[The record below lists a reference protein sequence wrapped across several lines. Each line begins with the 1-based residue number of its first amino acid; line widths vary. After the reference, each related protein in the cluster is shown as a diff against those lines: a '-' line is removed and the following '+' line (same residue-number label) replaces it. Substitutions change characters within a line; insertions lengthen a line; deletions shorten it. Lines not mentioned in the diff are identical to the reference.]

1 MLLRVYEMMLEKEIK
16 RIPKHIVII
25 CSKLDKGF
33 LKFAEWCKKF
43 KIKEITVCFQKK
55 GVDDIVVEDI
65 MKNFRVVYYEL
76 EGEEGGGGKDTTDK
90 DVKDVE
96 DVPIINILT
105 YTGHDEILN
114 VVRRLAKMVVDG
126 KLSPDDLNEKIF
138 ESFLTVKSQPDI
150 IIKAGNEVP
159 EFLIWQ
165 GIYSELYFADIDWE
179 NFRYVD
185 FLRILRE
192 YQRRERRYGR

>member
-1 MLLRVYEMMLEKEIK
+1 MLLRIYEKMLEREIK
-16 RIPKHIVII
+16 KIPRHIVVI
-25 CSKLDKGF
+25 CNQLGEGF
-33 LKFAEWCKKF
+33 LKFAAWCRKF
-43 KIKEITVCFQKK
+43 GVEEITVCSHNRINEDLLK
-55 GVDDIVVEDI
+55 GFKVRMIQNEHVEE
-65 MKNFRVVYYEL
+65 K
-76 EGEEGGGGKDTTDK
+76 EGEMPT
-90 DVKDVE
+90 
-96 DVPIINILT
+96 INVLAG
-105 YTGHDEILN
+105 YTGHEEILN
-114 VVRRLAKMVVDG
+114 TVRKLAEMVRRGELRPEEVD
-126 KLSPDDLNEKIF
+126 EKVF
-138 ESFLTVKSQPDI
+138 EKFLTVKTSPDI